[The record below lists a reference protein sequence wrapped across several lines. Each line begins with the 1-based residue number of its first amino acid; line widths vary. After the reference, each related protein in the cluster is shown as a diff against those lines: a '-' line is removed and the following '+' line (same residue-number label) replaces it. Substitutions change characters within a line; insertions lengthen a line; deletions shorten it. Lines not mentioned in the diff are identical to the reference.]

1 MYVVFHPAGENGIQH
16 SSVMAV
22 IEDTFHPRPLS
33 HWHPTQ
39 VGGGRLVLLDDG
51 LRLLM
56 AGARRDAY
64 SDAQIDD
71 YTGRARR
78 RFPWRPPL
86 RMTVRARASGALAG
100 TAGFGFWNNPFSPL
114 GGTPALPA
122 ALWFFCGSPPSDM
135 PLALGVPGHGWKA
148 ACIDATRPA
157 ALAWAPLT
165 LPVLLANRVPALYR
179 RIWLRVQRGLRVAE
193 AAITALG
200 QHWSEYTIEWRVDG
214 ARFLVDGAV
223 VLATDRPPRGPL
235 GFVAWVDNQ
244 WMVATP
250 HGRFGWGLLQADAH
264 WLDLALVR
272 IEPF

>member
-1 MYVVFHPAGENGIQH
+1 
-16 SSVMAV
+16 MAL
-22 IEDTFHPRPLS
+22 IEDTFHPRPLNC
-33 HWHPTQ
+33 WRRTQ

-51 LRLLM
+51 LRLLL
-56 AGARRDAY
+56 AGARHTAY

-71 YTGRARR
+71 YAGLARR

-122 ALWFFCGSPPSDM
+122 ALWFFYGSPPSDM

-148 ACIDATRPA
+148 ACIDATRLA

-179 RIWLRVQRGLRVAE
+179 RIWPMPARPTRGRGTDHRAGASVARIYDRVA
-193 AAITALG
+193 
-200 QHWSEYTIEWRVDG
+200 R
-214 ARFLVDGAV
+214 
-223 VLATDRPPRGPL
+223 
-235 GFVAWVDNQ
+235 
-244 WMVATP
+244 
-250 HGRFGWGLLQADAH
+250 GWGAFLSGWRGDAGDGSTAARAAG
-264 WLDLALVR
+264 LGGLGR
-272 IEPF
+272 